1 MLVALHPRRRLRL
14 RYGPAG
20 LALGWYGAAPLGR
33 EHAAHENLPMAP
45 LPGVYGA
52 AALGRKSAALREGEV
67 GSRAVSRRARGGGPF
82 PV

>member
-1 MLVALHPRRRLRL
+1 MLRFTHGGGSACASLRRTL
-14 RYGPAG
+14 PWAG
-20 LALGWYGAAPLGR
+20 MVLPPLGR
-33 EHAAHENLPMAP
+33 KTAAHENLPLTP

-67 GSRAVSRRARGGGPF
+67 GSRSVSRRARGGGPF